1 MSWTEAIDFSDIE
14 SDIDGDN
21 DTVGNPVLVDRLGY
35 MLAPGNTVTKIA
47 DGTRFV
53 VTTTTRTPKRMQIDP
68 TGPTEWALYDDN
80 NTSVSAENAMLDDT
94 ERHERAS
101 YCQHCRNHFNNYV
114 NWQSGCGCII
124 EAELHYKRTKAKA
137 AGFVFFFALKLVII
151 ARRALRRMYSPG
163 GSGFVASQIH
173 FYSAADTQTPQIA
186 HPFTR

>member
-14 SDIDGDN
+14 SD
-21 DTVGNPVLVDRLGY
+21 NPVLVDRLGY

-68 TGPTEWALYDDN
+68 TGPTEWTLYDDN
-80 NTSVSAENAMLDDT
+80 NTSVSAENVMLDDT

-101 YCQHCRNHFNNYV
+101 YCQHCRNHFNTYV
-114 NWQSGCGCII
+114 DWQSGCGCII

-151 ARRALRRMYSPG
+151 ARRALRRMYSPPG